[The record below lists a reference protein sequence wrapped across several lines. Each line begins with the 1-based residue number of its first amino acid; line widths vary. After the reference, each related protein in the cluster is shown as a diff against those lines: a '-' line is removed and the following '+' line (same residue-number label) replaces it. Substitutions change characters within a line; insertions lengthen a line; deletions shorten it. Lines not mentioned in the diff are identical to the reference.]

1 MFNVILSNGKNEK
14 VVFRNME
21 YNTAFTISVHMNTIT
36 VNAAKRMGKIIK
48 TVFSVVKD
56 S

>member
-1 MFNVILSNGKNEK
+1 MFNVILSNGQNQK

-21 YNTAFTISVHMNTIT
+21 YNAALTISVHMNTMT
-36 VNAAKRMGKIIK
+36 TNAAKRMGKILK
-48 TVFSVVKD
+48 TVFSVAKG